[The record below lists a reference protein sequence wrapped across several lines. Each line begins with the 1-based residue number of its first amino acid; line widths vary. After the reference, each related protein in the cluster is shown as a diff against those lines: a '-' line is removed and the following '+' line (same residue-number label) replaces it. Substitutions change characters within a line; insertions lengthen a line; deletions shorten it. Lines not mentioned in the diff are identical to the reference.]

1 MTGAHPTVNGGP
13 HLRTVDIGDTPTE
26 QLSLIPK
33 DDGTPVGRAIE
44 ELNRLI
50 ADFKIAH
57 REGEHLRAL
66 SNLVALQPLI
76 GHLLSIKQ
84 ELVNTETGD
93 NEDGNHIG
101 EGAYL

>member
-13 HLRTVDIGDTPTE
+13 HLRTVNIGDTPIE

-33 DDGTPVGRAIE
+33 HDGTPAGRAIE
-44 ELNRLI
+44 ELNRLV

-93 NEDGNHIG
+93 DDSGSQVG
-101 EGAYL
+101 EGVYL

>member
-44 ELNRLI
+44 ELIPALAN
-50 ADFKIAH
+50 FKTPVEESIYVPSATLLH
-57 REGEHLRAL
+57 FSL
-66 SNLVALQPLI
+66 SSVTFCPSNKNA
-76 GHLLSIKQ
+76 
-84 ELVNTETGD
+84 NTETGD

-101 EGAYL
+101 EAYL